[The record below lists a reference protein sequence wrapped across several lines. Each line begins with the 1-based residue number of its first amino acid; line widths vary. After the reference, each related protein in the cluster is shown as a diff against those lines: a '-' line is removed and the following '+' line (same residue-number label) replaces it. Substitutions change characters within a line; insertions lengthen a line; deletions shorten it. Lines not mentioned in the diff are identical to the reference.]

1 MTEPRAFRPKP
12 RLKLEAKTIP
22 PPKPASFMKPRLSNL
37 LIRILP
43 NQKLPTFETST
54 ISHTEWAEKIFPQ
67 VLTKRGLRE
76 AQSPSFISLGNCLP
90 QGVHIWAGRS
100 RTTCAY

>member
-12 RLKLEAKTIP
+12 RPKLEAKTIP

-43 NQKLPTFETST
+43 NQKYRLSGYPLLAIPSDGRKYSCRYEPCAKRRGSVTEPRAIASGIRTQLARGAFKDRSTFLS
-54 ISHTEWAEKIFPQ
+54 
-67 VLTKRGLRE
+67 
-76 AQSPSFISLGNCLP
+76 
-90 QGVHIWAGRS
+90 
-100 RTTCAY
+100 